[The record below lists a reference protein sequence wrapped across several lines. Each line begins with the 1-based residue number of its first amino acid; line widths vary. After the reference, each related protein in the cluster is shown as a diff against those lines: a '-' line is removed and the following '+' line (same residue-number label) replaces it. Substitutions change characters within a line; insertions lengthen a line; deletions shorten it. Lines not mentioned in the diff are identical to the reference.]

1 MPKQPASDLRNKR
14 PQFCLRNRL
23 FIFLVYSFIFIKSI
37 SHYYLISKLF
47 FCHIVQFSL
56 ILSFF
61 HTMICLICATVF
73 ILIKSDCPENFNRFF
88 YTQKVLCLLILTINT
103 ENFLIQSF
111 IFNFYNLIG
120 FYIHILLC
128 NATFTVSTPATLPGS
143 SEALYPPAASPRG
156 YSVISHMPSFPVL
169 PYQSVYW

>member
-1 MPKQPASDLRNKR
+1 MVMPKHSASDFRKKT
-14 PQFCLRNRL
+14 PSVCLRNRL
-23 FIFLVYSFIFIKSI
+23 LIFLVYSFIFIKSI
-37 SHYYLISKLF
+37 SHYYLILKLF
-47 FCHIVQFSL
+47 FCHIAQFNL

-61 HTMICLICATVF
+61 HTMIYLICTTVF

-103 ENFLIQSF
+103 ENFLILPF

-128 NATFTVSTPATLPGS
+128 RLPQHYLVVQSTVSS
-143 SEALYPPAASPRG
+143 SGFSPRMF
-156 YSVISHMPSFPVL
+156 SNFAHAIFPSLTVS
-169 PYQSVYW
+169 SVYW

>member
-1 MPKQPASDLRNKR
+1 MLYCTIQFAFFVFSYNDILDL
-14 PQFCLRNRL
+14 C
-23 FIFLVYSFIFIKSI
+23 
-37 SHYYLISKLF
+37 
-47 FCHIVQFSL
+47 
-56 ILSFF
+56 
-61 HTMICLICATVF
+61 
-73 ILIKSDCPENFNRFF
+73 NRFHFDIIRLPRKFQPIF

-103 ENFLIQSF
+103 ENFLILPF

-156 YSVISHMPSFPVL
+156 CSVISHMPSFPVL

>member
-1 MPKQPASDLRNKR
+1 MVMPKHSASDFRKKT
-14 PQFCLRNRL
+14 PSVCLRNRL
-23 FIFLVYSFIFIKSI
+23 FMFLVYSFIFIKSI
-37 SHYYLISKLF
+37 SHYYLILKLF
-47 FCHIVQFSL
+47 FCHIAQFNL

-61 HTMICLICATVF
+61 HTIIYLICTTVF

-103 ENFLIQSF
+103 ENFLILPF

-128 NATFTVSTPATLPGS
+128 RLPQHY
-143 SEALYPPAASPRG
+143 LIVQRHC
-156 YSVISHMPSFPVL
+156 IFQRLL
-169 PYQSVYW
+169 PQNVQ

>member
-1 MPKQPASDLRNKR
+1 MVMPKQPASDLRNKR

-37 SHYYLISKLF
+37 SHYYLNSKLF
-47 FCHIVQFSL
+47 FCHIAQFSL
-56 ILSFF
+56 IFSFF
-61 HTMICLICATVF
+61 HTMIYLICATVF

-103 ENFLIQSF
+103 ENFLILPF

-128 NATFTVSTPATLPGS
+128 RLPQHYLVVQRHCILQWLLS
-143 SEALYPPAASPRG
+143 QD
-156 YSVISHMPSFPVL
+156 V
-169 PYQSVYW
+169 Q